1 MLYMMV
7 YKVDE
12 NSIAGGPP
20 DPKIMAAMGVFTE
33 ELVKAGV
40 LIGTGGLQPSIE
52 GARLR
57 LSSGKMTVT
66 DGPFTEAKELIGGY
80 AIVDVKSK
88 EEALE
93 LGKRFLKLHGD
104 ILGASY
110 VGEAEIR
117 PMFGMTDFTSPD
129 SPRQFD
135 HAVQASR

>member
-12 NSIAGGPP
+12 NSVAGGPHP
-20 DPKIMAAMGVFTE
+20 QIMAAMGVFTE

-40 LIGTGGLQPSIE
+40 LIGTGGLQPSVG

-57 LSSGKMTVT
+57 LSSEKMTVT
-66 DGPFTEAKELIGGY
+66 DGPFTETKELIGGY
-80 AIVDVKSK
+80 AIVDVQSK

-93 LGKRFLKLHGD
+93 LGRRFLKLHGD
-104 ILGASY
+104 ILGPSY

-135 HAVQASR
+135 HTVQASH